1 MKRIIKTYEHF
12 FPAYDESDA
21 VKPNP
26 EADKRRIESFMDA
39 LEQGDI
45 DAVRFDS
52 GDEKKLA
59 ALVGAL
65 GHGRND
71 LINPE
76 WGKRYLDKGP
86 IYVITS
92 KYYYQPSNN
101 IVVDGETNRRISVND
116 LIDMVA

>member
-12 FPAYDESDA
+12 YFPTDGESN
-21 VKPNP
+21 VVNPNP
-26 EADKRRIESFMDA
+26 EADERIESFMDA

-65 GHGRND
+65 GHDRND
-71 LINPE
+71 LIDPE
-76 WGKRYLDKGP
+76 WGKKYLDKGP

-101 IVVDGETNRRISVND
+101 MVVDGETNRRISVND
-116 LIDMVA
+116 LIDMIA